1 MRQLE
6 HDNILPFYGVSTT
19 ISDFSLVFPWYKNG
33 NINQYLKNNPR
44 ADRHDLASTFKLTAH
59 SRRLHELR
67 KQLLGAVQGLL
78 FLHSN
83 GLVHGALQPV
93 REAFLSLIAFNAM
106 NRVTY

>member
-1 MRQLE
+1 MMQLE
-6 HDNILPFYGVSTT
+6 HENILPFYGVSTT

-33 NINQYLKNNPR
+33 NIDQYLKNSPR
-44 ADRHDLASTFKLTAH
+44 ADRYDLASTLKLTAH
-59 SRRLHELR
+59 SRRLHEPHE
-67 KQLLGAVQGLL
+67 QLLGAVKGLL

-83 GLVHGALQPV
+83 GLVHGALRPV

>member
-1 MRQLE
+1 MKRLE

-33 NINQYLKNNPR
+33 HVDRYLEENPD
-44 ADRHDLASTFKLTAH
+44 ADRYDLVGTSKPTVHTQR
-59 SRRLHELR
+59 SRESRE
-67 KQLLGAVQGLL
+67 QVLGVVKGLL

-83 GLVHGALQPV
+83 GVAHGSVQLVRDALLQ
-93 REAFLSLIAFNAM
+93 LITFNAV

>member
-6 HDNILPFYGVSTT
+6 HVNILPFCGVSTT

-44 ADRHDLASTFKLTAH
+44 ADRYDLASTLKHTAY
-59 SRRLHELR
+59 SRRLYEPHE
-67 KQLLGAVQGLL
+67 QLLGAVKGLL

-83 GLVHGALQPV
+83 GLVHGALRPV
-93 REAFLSLIAFNAM
+93 RKAFLSLITFNAT
-106 NRVTY
+106 NRATY